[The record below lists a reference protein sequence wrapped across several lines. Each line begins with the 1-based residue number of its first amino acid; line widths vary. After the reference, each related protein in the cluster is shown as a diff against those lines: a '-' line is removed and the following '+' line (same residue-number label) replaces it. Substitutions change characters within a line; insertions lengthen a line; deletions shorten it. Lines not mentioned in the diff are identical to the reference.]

1 MEFLPTPCTP
11 STPLERLKARGIK
24 VAGVVNSMANVVTR
38 TTKIKTFK
46 YYTCIIRNVYW
57 PRRKIMHSLSPSTAP
72 RTSTTDMEVTSI
84 RFERELKEKLKE
96 LAGSQGY
103 QSLVRDILWEYVQ
116 QRSEDYRP
124 NITTSDIRIS
134 IAATAQREERCAI
147 TGKAIQSHENMQ
159 LGLTTDGKLVPLS
172 ADSLGS

>member
-1 MEFLPTPCTP
+1 
-11 STPLERLKARGIK
+11 
-24 VAGVVNSMANVVTR
+24 
-38 TTKIKTFK
+38 
-46 YYTCIIRNVYW
+46 
-57 PRRKIMHSLSPSTAP
+57 MHSLSPSTAP

-96 LAGSQGY
+96 LAGGQGY

-134 IAATAQREERCAI
+134 IAAVAQREERCAI